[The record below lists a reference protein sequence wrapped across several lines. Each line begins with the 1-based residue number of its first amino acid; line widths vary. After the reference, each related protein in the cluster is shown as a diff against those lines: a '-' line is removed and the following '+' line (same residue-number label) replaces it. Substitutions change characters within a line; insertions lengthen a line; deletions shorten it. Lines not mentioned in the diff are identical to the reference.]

1 MLKDAR
7 LFDLEGARPPASG
20 PEAVQDLFDQ
30 LPPRT
35 YDLTS
40 TTRGGYALVNRET
53 RTELGREVFALANL
67 GPEAAVLYMQEARR
81 WLCAKAAVEAH
92 EFKLPAALFEDYE
105 LVAPIW
111 RPRLLA
117 ASAHWLHGRQ
127 SPDSQLLQQA
137 RQAIQEL

>member
-1 MLKDAR
+1 VQE
-7 LFDLEGARPPASG
+7 LFE
-20 PEAVQDLFDQ
+20 Q

-35 YDLTS
+35 YDLS
-40 TTRGGYALVNRET
+40 SKTRGGYALVKREA
-53 RTELGREVFALANL
+53 RVELGRKAFALVDRE
-67 GPEAAVLYMQEARR
+67 PAAAGRYMAAARG

-105 LVAPIW
+105 LVSPEW

-127 SPDSQLLQQA
+127 SPDSALLRAA
-137 RQAIQEL
+137 RQEIQKL